1 MIIFQRRVS
10 NLLAGWIAL
19 VLVLS
24 IAVGVDFGRGGDLYE
39 RLTLVPSDVW
49 REPWRLATWAFVEVG
64 PHALFFGCIAIY
76 VFGGDLLEA
85 WGERR
90 FARVVLGGVLAIGVA
105 TALVAPVIGAAHHGY
120 LGAAA
125 LGDALLITW
134 GLTFPT
140 RQVRMWLVLSID
152 GQTLAIGMTL
162 FTLLCVVFWGLAA
175 MLPWLVATVLA
186 IAYTDGKRARLR
198 TVRGSKPPPRGP
210 YAVN

>member
-1 MIIFQRRVS
+1 MVIFQPRIP

-19 VLVLS
+19 ALVLS
-24 IAVGVDFGRGGDLYE
+24 IAVGTDLGGGGDLYE
-39 RLTLVPSDVW
+39 RLALVPADVV

-85 WGERR
+85 WGARR
-90 FARVVLGGVLAIGVA
+90 FLRTVAGGVLAMGVA
-105 TALVAPVIGAAHHGY
+105 TALVAPLVGAAHHAY
-120 LGAAA
+120 LGAGA

-152 GQTLAIGMTL
+152 GQTLAIGMAL
-162 FTLLCVVFWGLAA
+162 FTILCTLFWGLAT
-175 MLPWLVATVLA
+175 MLPWVIAMALA
-186 IAYTDGKRARLR
+186 FAHANRRSRVRA
-198 TVRGSKPPPRGP
+198 VRGDKPPRRGP
-210 YAVN
+210 FAAN